1 MHFYTQLNMYR
12 NLRIK
17 MTKYILFTRTV
28 MNIYYD
34 ILLSLLIGI
43 IYRHIFNYRLNEF
56 CNENEVIC
64 TIRIDNDLMYIKYKY
79 EFLNIVMVKCI
90 NQIRYL

>member
-1 MHFYTQLNMYR
+1 MYR

-43 IYRHIFNYRLNEF
+43 IYWHISNYRLNELNEF

-79 EFLNIVMVKCI
+79 EFLNIIMVKCI